1 MDYDVLLERYEI
13 KEMQT
18 IWINSHI
25 YMLRKAHTQGFEHD
39 QTDAAME
46 MKFKTMVNAG
56 VKLGKYL
63 YEYNWTSF
71 YAHDID
77 TANSKESKAAFSSA
91 APALSG
97 KQQTFKLDQRES
109 TKDL

>member
-63 YEYNWTSF
+63 YEYN
-71 YAHDID
+71 
-77 TANSKESKAAFSSA
+77 
-91 APALSG
+91 
-97 KQQTFKLDQRES
+97 
-109 TKDL
+109 

>member
-1 MDYDVLLERYEI
+1 MLLERYEI

-56 VKLGKYL
+56 VKL
-63 YEYNWTSF
+63 
-71 YAHDID
+71 D